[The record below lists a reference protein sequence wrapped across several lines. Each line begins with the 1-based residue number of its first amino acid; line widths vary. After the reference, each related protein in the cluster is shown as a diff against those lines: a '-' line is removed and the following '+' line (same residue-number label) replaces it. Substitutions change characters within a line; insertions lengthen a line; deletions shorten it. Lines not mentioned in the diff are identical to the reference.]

1 MSENN
6 LPLSPAVSYVMYFYN
21 VTEEMA
27 HQLYADE
34 IDAAERLFHLGV
46 FPITGEDNVSKMD

>member
-1 MSENN
+1 MTDQK
-6 LPLSPAVSYVMYFYN
+6 LPLPSAVSYVMYFYN